1 MKIYFYSIVIY
12 IIFSVLILFS
22 GKGNLNSAELVDRI
36 VVVVNEEII
45 TLSELNILLKPYLT
59 QIEAM
64 DQKPEKER
72 QALHTLRK
80 KMLNQLINDK
90 LTDEEVAHYEMKAN
104 EEEIDNAIERIKSAN
119 YHTDEDFRKILAE
132 EGLTVEEYRNDLE
145 KQMLRS
151 RVVDYEVRSKVVITK
166 EDIQLYYEG
175 NPEKYAGKKQ
185 YHLRNIVMR
194 PSSFADD
201 ETRQELLSKMEDI
214 LLQLKKGEPFSNLAR
229 TYSQSQFAEEGGDL
243 GFFNFDDLSPKIKDA
258 LKGLKAGDSTGVLNT
273 EQGFQIFYIEAIENA
288 PGQSLEEVS
297 QEIEKTLY
305 TEKVNKRFK
314 VWVEGMRA
322 KSHIKII
329 Q

>member
-22 GKGNLNSAELVDRI
+22 GNGNLNSAELVDRI
-36 VVVVNEEII
+36 VVVVNDEII
-45 TLSELNILLKPYLT
+45 TLSELNILLKPYLKK
-59 QIEAM
+59 IDAM
-64 DQKPEKER
+64 DQNPVKER
-72 QALHTLRK
+72 QSLHTLRE

-90 LTDEEVAHYEMKAN
+90 LTDVEVVHYEMKAN

-132 EGLTVEEYRNDLE
+132 EGLTVEEYRNDLK

-151 RVVDYEVRSKVVITK
+151 RVVDYEVRSKIVITK
-166 EDIQLYYEG
+166 EDIQLYYEA
-175 NPEKYAGKKQ
+175 NPEKYAGKKK

-194 PSSFADD
+194 PSSFAGE
-201 ETRQELLSKMEDI
+201 ETGQELLGKMEDI
-214 LLQLKKGEPFSNLAR
+214 LVQLEKGEPFSNLAR

-243 GFFNFDDLSPKIKDA
+243 GFFNFDDLSSKIKDA
-258 LKGLKAGDSTGVLNT
+258 LKGLKAGESTAVLNT

-288 PGQSLEEVS
+288 PGKSLEEVS
-297 QEIEKTLY
+297 EEIEKTLY

-314 VWVEGMRA
+314 VWIEGMRA